1 MKAEGERAEDAALA
15 FLERQGLTL
24 RTRNYRSRFGEIDLV
39 LDDRGTLVFVEVRK
53 RSNPRFGS
61 AADSITATKRDRIVA
76 TARQYLGSLRREL
89 PCRFDAVLID
99 GAGSVEWIRDAFSA

>member
-1 MKAEGERAEDAALA
+1 MKADGERAEDAALA
-15 FLERQGLTL
+15 YLESHGLEL

-61 AADSITATKRDRIVA
+61 AAESITATKRDRLLA
-76 TARQYLGSLRREL
+76 TARQYLGSLRREV

-99 GAGSVEWIRDAFSA
+99 GAGKVEWIRDAFGA

>member
-15 FLERQGLTL
+15 FLQQQGLKL
-24 RTRNYRSRFGEIDLV
+24 RARNYRSRFGEIDLV

-61 AADSITATKRDRIVA
+61 AAESITATKRDRIIA
-76 TARQYLGSLRREL
+76 TARQYLGALRREV

-99 GAGSVEWIRDAFSA
+99 GTGRVEWVRDAFGA

>member
-1 MKAEGERAEDAALA
+1 MKAEGDRAEDAALA
-15 FLERQGLTL
+15 YLEHQGLKL

-61 AADSITATKRDRIVA
+61 AAESITAGKQDKLVA
-76 TARQYLGSLRREL
+76 AARQYLAGLSRDV

-99 GAGSVEWIRDAFSA
+99 GAGGVEWIRDAFGA

>member
-1 MKAEGERAEDAALA
+1 MKADGERAEDAALA
-15 FLERQGLTL
+15 YLQNHGLKL
-24 RTRNYRSRFGEIDLV
+24 RARNYRSRFGEIDLV

-61 AADSITATKRDRIVA
+61 AAESITATKRGRLVA
-76 TARQYLGSLRREL
+76 TARQYLGSLRREV

-99 GAGSVEWIRDAFSA
+99 GAGSVEWIRDAFGA

>member
-1 MKAEGERAEDAALA
+1 MRAAGDRAEDAALA
-15 FLERQGLTL
+15 YLERQGLKL
-24 RTRNYRSRFGEIDLV
+24 KTRNYRSRFGEIDLV

-61 AADSITATKRDRIVA
+61 AAESITAGKQDKLVA
-76 TARQYLGSLRREL
+76 TARQYLAGLRRDV

-99 GAGSVEWIRDAFSA
+99 GAGSVEWIRDAFGA

>member
-1 MKAEGERAEDAALA
+1 MRAEGDRAEDAALA
-15 FLERQGLTL
+15 YLEGEGLRL

-39 LDDRGTLVFVEVRK
+39 LDDGGTVVFVEVRK

-61 AADSITATKRDRIVA
+61 AAESITAGKRDKLVA
-76 TARQYLGSLRREL
+76 TAKQYLAGLRRDV

-99 GAGSVEWIRDAFSA
+99 GSGSLEWIRDAFGA